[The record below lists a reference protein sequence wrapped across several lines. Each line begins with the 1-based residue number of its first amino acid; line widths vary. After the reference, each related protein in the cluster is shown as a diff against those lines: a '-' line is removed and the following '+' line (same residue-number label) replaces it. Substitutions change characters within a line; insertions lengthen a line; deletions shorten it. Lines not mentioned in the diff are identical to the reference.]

1 MQNKVVQK
9 VNCYSAIAFVK
20 IHGFHA
26 TSCMILKNGV
36 RPTKSIVSRVLLIL
50 EH

>member
-1 MQNKVVQK
+1 MQNKVVLRQIG
-9 VNCYSAIAFVK
+9 IAYVK

-26 TSCMILKNGV
+26 TPFMILKNEGQS
-36 RPTKSIVSRVLLIL
+36 TKSIVSRVLLIL